1 MGAGTVLDYETRIS
15 YSVEVTATDTSGAGG
30 SIAVTILVSDV
41 DLGTAYD
48 ANNDEVISRPEV
60 LAAIVDYLDGEI
72 EKDEV
77 VAIILLYLWS

>member
-1 MGAGTVLDYETRIS
+1 MGAGTVLDHETRTS
-15 YSVEVTATDTSGAGG
+15 YSVEVTATDPSGASD
-30 SIAVTILVSDV
+30 SITVTITVKDV

-77 VAIILLYLWS
+77 LAVIRLYLWS

>member
-1 MGAGTVLDYETRIS
+1 M
-15 YSVEVTATDTSGAGG
+15 EVTATDTSGAGG